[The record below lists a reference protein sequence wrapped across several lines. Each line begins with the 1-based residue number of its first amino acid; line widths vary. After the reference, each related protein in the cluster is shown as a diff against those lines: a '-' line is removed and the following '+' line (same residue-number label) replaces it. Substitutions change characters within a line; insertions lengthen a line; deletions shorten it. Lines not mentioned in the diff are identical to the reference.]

1 LKFSWQKSAREV
13 FSVEKGRY
21 RVGVSKKGRKTII
34 ERVALY
40 LGNVGV
46 CLGDGFGGDEA
57 GG

>member
-1 LKFSWQKSAREV
+1 MRGKFSALK
-13 FSVEKGRY
+13 KGKY
-21 RVGVSKKGRKTII
+21 RLGVSKKGRKTII